1 MEILILQEIE
11 LVSLDLQNRKR
22 FLKISS
28 ILMHMEFE
36 LRKIGSS
43 EAPSFRASCTLA
55 DEAISTNGIF
65 CEDVI
70 ERERHSRKILNT
82 LFASMRD

>member
-1 MEILILQEIE
+1 MEILISQEIE
-11 LVSLDLQNRKR
+11 LAPLDLRNGKR
-22 FLKISS
+22 FLKIFS

-55 DEAISTNGIF
+55 D
-65 CEDVI
+65 
-70 ERERHSRKILNT
+70 
-82 LFASMRD
+82 